1 MNRRSLLSLFVASL
15 FSGFYS
21 PAFSKGRVTV
31 SLKFDKKSGQ
41 AIKVFTLEN
50 PHRVVVDFSGYSLK
64 SVKKYSAELDVF
76 ALGLKDV
83 RVANFDPSTVR
94 LVYEFPQRIFSFSEE
109 TSGGLNLNLSN
120 FPFLAPT
127 NEGKADYAKVEEL
140 QIKEAQNST
149 KSPLSKRITIV
160 VDAGHGGKDPG
171 AIGRTM
177 GLYEKTVTLA
187 MALEL
192 KHAFASDS
200 RYNIVLTRSK
210 DEFVPL
216 AKRVQIAQ
224 EAKADIFISL
234 HADSVANRKANG
246 ISVYALS
253 EGRATSE
260 QAKLLADSENR
271 VDFLSDVGAQ
281 YDDKNLAK
289 TLVDLS
295 QTATITDSLKLGRKV
310 LKELK
315 VAGRL
320 HKSEV
325 EQASFAVLTSP
336 NIPSILVECGFIS
349 NEIDERHLANPSYR
363 SQIAELIREGIIA
376 YVKDSKM

>member
-1 MNRRSLLSLFVASL
+1 MNRRNLLSLFVASIL
-15 FSGFYS
+15 SGFYN

-31 SLKFDKKSGQ
+31 ALRFDKKANQS
-41 AIKVFTLEN
+41 IKVFSLEN
-50 PHRVVVDFSGYSLK
+50 PHRVVLDFSGYPLDT
-64 SVKKYSAELDVF
+64 VKKYGAELDVF

-83 RVANFDPSTVR
+83 RVANFDTRTVR
-94 LVYEFPQRIFSFSEE
+94 LVYEFPHRIFSFTQE
-109 TSGGLNLNLSN
+109 TSEGVNLNLSN
-120 FPFLAPT
+120 FPFLEP
-127 NEGKADYAKVEEL
+127 NLESKAEYQKVEEL
-140 QIKEAQNST
+140 QIKEAQNSQ
-149 KSPLSKRITIV
+149 KNPISKKITV
-160 VDAGHGGKDPG
+160 VIDAGHGGKDPG
-171 AIGRTM
+171 AVGRSI

-192 KHAFASDS
+192 KYAFASDP

-216 AKRVQIAQ
+216 SKRVQIAQ
-224 EAKADIFISL
+224 EARADIFISL
-234 HADSVANRKANG
+234 HADSVKNRKANG

-271 VDFLSDVGAQ
+271 VDFLNDVGAQ

-295 QTATITDSLKLGRKV
+295 QTATISDSLKLGRMV

-336 NIPSILVECGFIS
+336 NIPSILIECGFIS

-363 SQIAELIREGIIA
+363 SQIAELVREGIIT
-376 YVKDSKM
+376 YVKASKM